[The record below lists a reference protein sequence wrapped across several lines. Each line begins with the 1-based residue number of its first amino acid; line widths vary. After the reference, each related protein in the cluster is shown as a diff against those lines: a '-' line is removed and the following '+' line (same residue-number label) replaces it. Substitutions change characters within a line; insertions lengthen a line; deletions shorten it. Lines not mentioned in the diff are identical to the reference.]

1 MIGNKNISI
10 AEIVYCIR
18 IIPWYESSYATECG
32 LIFCKQKNNTGIW
45 MVFPRMYPVMKYKL
59 IVWLY
64 KIQIHNFYAYLIC
77 IIGVAITSW
86 KLLQIS
92 TKLSFTSLMM
102 KPISIFW
109 SDESPGRTRS
119 AHVACAQLLSRLA
132 GHSVCGLGIH
142 LIKKS
147 KWVSSLGLKNL
158 AFQKFAVISMTVHFF
173 LATPKIHNLLY
184 L

>member
-1 MIGNKNISI
+1 MIL
-10 AEIVYCIR
+10 A
-18 IIPWYESSYATECG
+18 IIC
-32 LIFCKQKNNTGIW
+32 NNTTW
-45 MVFPRMYPVMKYKL
+45 CYSS
-59 IVWLY
+59 
-64 KIQIHNFYAYLIC
+64 NFSSFWGYIGRGLFLC
-77 IIGVAITSW
+77 ILQRPCPIGVATTSW

-92 TKLSFTSLMM
+92 EKLSFPSLIM

-142 LIKKS
+142 PIKIS

-158 AFQKFAVISMTVHFF
+158 VFQRFAVIFMNVQFF
-173 LATPKIHNLLY
+173 LATPTTHPFFKMGNT
-184 L
+184 